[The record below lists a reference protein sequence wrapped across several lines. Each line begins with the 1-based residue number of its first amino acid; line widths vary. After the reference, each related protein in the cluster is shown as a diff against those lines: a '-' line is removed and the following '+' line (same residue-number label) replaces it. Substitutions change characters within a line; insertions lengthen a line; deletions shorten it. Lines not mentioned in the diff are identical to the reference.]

1 MAPVIFSVIP
11 CLGVSHKERTGTNR
25 EMTLVP
31 QQLVCVCRSTS
42 KSYTRAVDRLVDV
55 MIMMMMTK
63 RGVTPE
69 NGGVGGDNLNMLQ

>member
-1 MAPVIFSVIP
+1 M
-11 CLGVSHKERTGTNR
+11 
-25 EMTLVP
+25 
-31 QQLVCVCRSTS
+31 CVCRSTS